1 MTMAA
6 GNKIMFKT
14 ESYKLCRSKQCNL
27 QVCSTVFE
35 RHDSKVKTNARVEGS
50 ASDYTVSL
58 VFEKQTL
65 KYFSEL
71 RRENW
76 IWGVFSARRTRKQE
90 R

>member
-14 ESYKLCRSKQCNL
+14 EFYKLCRFKKCNL
-27 QVCSTVFE
+27 QVFSTVFE
-35 RHDSKVKTNARVEGS
+35 RHDNKVKTNSRIEGS
-50 ASDYTVSL
+50 ALDSTVNL

-65 KYFSEL
+65 KYFLEL
-71 RRENW
+71 RWENW